1 MTTSS
6 RPPKHVWTKEEE
18 DTLVECLV
26 ELVSMGDGNS
36 IMGLLNKFFPY
47 YDELA
52 YAFGRDRAKG
62 RFAETF
68 TGISSIKPTRY
79 EGFDMPDGNKAFSS
93 MYSQGIDM
101 SREDV
106 CASRPSHASEGRTGS
121 SESKRKREASKRE
134 FLRLLREMPELTSL
148 DRALLQRHLFSRMD
162 DMQGF
167 VQIPDDERETFSRVL
182 LRDISI

>member
-1 MTTSS
+1 MQSHPTA
-6 RPPKHVWTKEEE
+6 K
-18 DTLVECLV
+18 
-26 ELVSMGDGNS
+26 
-36 IMGLLNKFFPY
+36 GLLNKSFPY

-121 SESKRKREASKRE
+121 SESKRKREASKRVRLKSYIWPSSVRMTNSGR
-134 FLRLLREMPELTSL
+134 LRSGLHTPLPMTTMCTRNSYAYCV
-148 DRALLQRHLFSRMD
+148 RCRN
-162 DMQGF
+162 
-167 VQIPDDERETFSRVL
+167 
-182 LRDISI
+182 